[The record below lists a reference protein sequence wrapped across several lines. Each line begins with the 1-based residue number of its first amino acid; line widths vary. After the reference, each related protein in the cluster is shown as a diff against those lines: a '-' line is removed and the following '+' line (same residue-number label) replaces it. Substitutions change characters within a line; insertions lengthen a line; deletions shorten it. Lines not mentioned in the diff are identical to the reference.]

1 MKKSFCLATVFGLIG
16 LMALSAP
23 VLARADQAEKAQIA
37 QRIKNVENGLLEFK
51 PGAPPG
57 DKKWTLTER
66 MAAHKIPG
74 VSIAVID
81 GYKIDWVKAYG
92 LLKAES
98 DAVVTPESIFQAAST
113 TKVVTVV
120 LILHF
125 IEKGRLDLDRDVNAY
140 LKSWQVPENDF
151 TKQRKV
157 TLRLLLT
164 HRSGL
169 PATNFPHDE
178 KAGAPT
184 LVQVLKGE
192 LPAQNK
198 PAVVEYLPGSKWQ
211 YSNIGYVVLQQV
223 LEDVSGKPFT
233 RLAQEIVF
241 EPLGMKSSTMVY
253 PLAAEMRP
261 REAMPHDEKGQVG
274 EPGLPP
280 SALAQGGLLTTPSD
294 LARLTIEL
302 MNAYQGRPLRLL
314 SQNTVRQMFHKEADL
329 DPKIFGFPIGQG
341 LGVMLMGKGKD
352 FSFAHPGSNY
362 PGTTCWLVGYPE
374 LGRGA
379 VIMANGVNGDML
391 SLEILPAIS
400 NEYGWPPN
408 E

>member
-16 LMALSAP
+16 LMALSAS
-23 VLARADQAEKAQIA
+23 VLARADQAEKAKIA
-37 QRIKNVENGLLEFK
+37 QRIKNVETGLLEFK

-57 DKKWTLTER
+57 DKKWMLTER

-125 IEKGRLDLDRDVNAY
+125 VEKGRLDLDRDVNAY

-223 LEDVSGKPFT
+223 LEDVSGTPFA
-233 RLAQEIVF
+233 RLAREIVF
-241 EPLGMKSSTMVY
+241 EPLGMGSSTLAY
-253 PLAAEMRP
+253 PLNAMMHA
-261 REAMPHDEKGQVG
+261 REAIPHDEQGQVG
-274 EPGLPP
+274 EPSLPP

-314 SQNTVRQMFHKEADL
+314 SQKTVRQMFRKDTDI
-329 DPKIFGFPIGQG
+329 DPKIFGFPVGQG

-352 FSFAHPGSNY
+352 FSFAHPGANY

-374 LGRGA
+374 LGKGA
-379 VIMANGVNGDML
+379 IIMANGVNGDML

-400 NEYGWPPN
+400 NEYGWPGN

>member
-1 MKKSFCLATVFGLIG
+1 MKKSFCLATVLGLIG
-16 LMALSAP
+16 FMALPAS
-23 VLARADQAEKAQIA
+23 VLARTDQAEKVQLT
-37 QRIKNVENGLLEFK
+37 QRINNVETGLLEFK

-57 DKKWTLTER
+57 EKKWTLAER
-66 MAAHKIPG
+66 MAVYKIPG
-74 VSIAVID
+74 VSIAIID
-81 GYKIDWVKAYG
+81 GYKIDWTKAYG
-92 LLKAES
+92 RLKAGS

-113 TKVVTVV
+113 TKTVTAALV
-120 LILHF
+120 LHF
-125 IEKGRLDLDRDVNAY
+125 VEEGRLDLDRDVNTY

-151 TKQRKV
+151 TKQKEV

-178 KAGAPT
+178 KAGPPT

-192 LPAQNK
+192 FPAQNK
-198 PAVVEYLPGSKWQ
+198 PATAEYLPGSRWQ
-211 YSNIGYVVLQQV
+211 YSNISYVVLQQI
-223 LEDVSGKPFT
+223 LEDVSGKPFAL
-233 RLAQEIVF
+233 LAKEVIF

-253 PLAAEMRP
+253 PLEAKMRAH
-261 REAMPHDEKGQVG
+261 EAIPHDEKGQAG
-274 EPGLPP
+274 EPSLPP

-302 MNAYQGRPLRLL
+302 MNAYQGRSSRLL
-314 SQNTVRQMFHKEADL
+314 SQDTVRQMFHKEADI
-329 DPKIFGFPIGQG
+329 DPRIFGFPVGQG
-341 LGVMLMGKGKD
+341 LGVMLRGKGKD
-352 FSFAHPGSNY
+352 FSFAHPGANY

-374 LGRGA
+374 PGKGA
-379 VIMANGVNGDML
+379 IIMANGVNGDML

>member
-1 MKKSFCLATVFGLIG
+1 MKKTLPFAFALFFMGLSY
-16 LMALSAP
+16 LPLSISAKA
-23 VLARADQAEKAQIA
+23 VREEKAQLS
-37 QRIKNVENGLLEFK
+37 QRIKNVENGLVEFK

-57 DKKWTLTER
+57 KKKWTLAER
-66 MAAHKIPG
+66 MAAHRIPG

-81 GYKIDWVKAYG
+81 ENKVDWAKAYG
-92 LLKAES
+92 FLRAGG

-113 TKVVTVV
+113 TKVVTAALV
-120 LILHF
+120 LHF
-125 IEKGRLDLDRDVNAY
+125 VDKGKIDLDRDVNAY

-151 TKQRKV
+151 TKQKKV

-164 HRSGL
+164 HQSGL

-192 LPAQNK
+192 FPAGNK

-211 YSNIGYVVLQQV
+211 YSNIGYVVLQQI

-233 RLAQEIVF
+233 RLAQEVVF
-241 EPLGMKSSTMVY
+241 EPLGMKSSTMFY
-253 PLAAEMRP
+253 PLEAEMRS
-261 REAMPHDEKGQVG
+261 REAMPHDEQGKAG

-302 MNAYQGRPLRLL
+302 INAYQGRSSRLL
-314 SQNTVRQMFHKEADL
+314 SQEAVRRMFHKETDI
-329 DPKIFGFPIGQG
+329 DPRIFGFPVGQG
-341 LGVMLMGKGKD
+341 LGVMLMGEGKG

-374 LGRGA
+374 LGKGA
-379 VIMANGVNGDML
+379 VIMANGANGDML
-391 SLEILPAIS
+391 SLEILPAIA
-400 NEYGWPPN
+400 NGYGWPPN

>member
-1 MKKSFCLATVFGLIG
+1 MKKAFRLTTVFVFIG
-16 LMALSAP
+16 MITLPALVSAQSG
-23 VLARADQAEKAQIA
+23 RAEKAQIA
-37 QRIKNVENGLLEFK
+37 QRIKNVESGLLEFK

-57 DKKWTLTER
+57 EKKWTLAER
-66 MAAHKIPG
+66 MAVHKIPG

-81 GYKIDWVKAYG
+81 GYKVDWVKAYG
-92 LLKAES
+92 VLKAGS

-113 TKVVTVV
+113 TKVLTATLV
-120 LILHF
+120 LHF
-125 IEKGRLDLDRDVNAY
+125 LEKGRIDLDTDVNTY
-140 LKSWQVPENDF
+140 LKSWRVPENEF
-151 TKQRKV
+151 TKQKKV

-164 HRSGL
+164 HQSGL

-178 KAGAPT
+178 KAGVPT

-192 LPAQNK
+192 FPAQNK
-198 PAVVEYLPGSKWQ
+198 PAIVEYLPGNKWQ
-211 YSNIGYVVLQQV
+211 YSNVGYVVLQQI
-223 LEDVSGKPFT
+223 LEDISGKPFAQ
-233 RLAQEIVF
+233 LAREVIF
-241 EPLGMKSSTMVY
+241 EPIEMKSSTMVY
-253 PLAAEMRP
+253 PLDAKARA

-280 SALAQGGLLTTPSD
+280 SALAQGGMLTTPSD

-302 MNAYQGRPLRLL
+302 MHAYQGRSSRLL

-329 DPKIFGFPIGQG
+329 DPKIFGFPVGQG

-374 LGRGA
+374 LGKGA
-379 VIMANGVNGDML
+379 VIMANGANGDML

-400 NEYGWPPN
+400 NGYGWPPN

>member
-1 MKKSFCLATVFGLIG
+1 MKKIFWLAMVFASIC
-16 LMALSAP
+16 LSA
-23 VLARADQAEKAQIA
+23 LAASVSVQADQSGKGQVAL
-37 QRIKNVENGLLEFK
+37 RIKNVENGLLEFK

-57 DKKWTLTER
+57 KKKWTLAER
-66 MAAHKIPG
+66 MAVHKIPG

-81 GYKIDWVKAYG
+81 ENKIDWAKSYG
-92 LLKAES
+92 VLKAGS

-113 TKVVTVV
+113 TKVVTAALV
-120 LILHF
+120 LYF
-125 IEKGRLDLDRDVNAY
+125 IEKGRLGLDGDVNAY

-151 TKQRKV
+151 TKEKKV
-157 TLRLLLT
+157 TLRLLLS
-164 HRSGL
+164 HQSGF

-192 LPAQNK
+192 FPAQNK
-198 PAVVEYLPGSKWQ
+198 PAIVEYLPGSKWQ
-211 YSNIGYVVLQQV
+211 YSNIGYVVLQQI

-233 RLAQEIVF
+233 QLAKEIVF
-241 EPLGMKSSTMVY
+241 EPLGMKSSTMAY
-253 PLAAEMRP
+253 PLEAKMRT
-261 REAMPHDEKGQVG
+261 REAMPHDEKGQAG
-274 EPGLPP
+274 EPSLPP

-302 MNAYQGRPLRLL
+302 MNAYQGRSSRLL
-314 SQNTVRQMFHKEADL
+314 SQKTVRQMFHKEADI
-329 DPKIFGFPIGQG
+329 DPRIFGFPVGQG
-341 LGVMLMGKGKD
+341 LGVVLMGQGQD

-374 LGRGA
+374 LGKGA